1 MSDEKK
7 YSDSAINRNINSPFL
22 EQMQVSLG
30 AAGSNIGGNHVR
42 TSSSFAYQG
51 RKSSCTDALDDPLRF
66 MDIVKKSMEEV
77 RTNEVK

>member
-1 MSDEKK
+1 
-7 YSDSAINRNINSPFL
+7 
-22 EQMQVSLG
+22 MQVSLG
-30 AAGSNIGGNHVR
+30 AAGSNVGPIHVR

-77 RTNEVK
+77 KTDEFK

>member
-7 YSDSAINRNINSPFL
+7 YSDRIVNRNINSPFL

-30 AAGSNIGGNHVR
+30 ASGSNIGSNHVR

-77 RTNEVK
+77 KTDEFK